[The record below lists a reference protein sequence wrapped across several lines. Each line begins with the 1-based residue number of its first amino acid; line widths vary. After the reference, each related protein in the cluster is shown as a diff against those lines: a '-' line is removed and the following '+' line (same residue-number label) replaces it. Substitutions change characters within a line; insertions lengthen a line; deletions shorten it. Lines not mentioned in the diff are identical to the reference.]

1 MQEETGDSMKNI
13 KHEVELEN
21 LVNTN
26 VGHTI
31 EEINPAEVEELEGA
45 NTDVV
50 PEAEEINPA
59 EVEEINPVK
68 TPSLRGQVKREA
80 EKAEA
85 ARVKIS
91 RAEMVR
97 RSGLIAPGKLPPR
110 VKS

>member
-1 MQEETGDSMKNI
+1 MQEETGDYMKNI

-21 LVNTN
+21 LVNTD

-31 EEINPAEVEELEGA
+31 VNPAEVEELEGA

-68 TPSLRGQVKREA
+68 TPSLREQVRREA

-85 ARVKIS
+85 ARTKIS
-91 RAEMVR
+91 REEMVR

>member
-1 MQEETGDSMKNI
+1 MKNI
-13 KHEVELEN
+13 KHEVALEN
-21 LVNTN
+21 LVNTD

-31 EEINPAEVEELEGA
+31 EEINPAEVEELKGA

-50 PEAEEINPA
+50 PEAEEA
-59 EVEEINPVK
+59 EEINPVK
-68 TPSLRGQVKREA
+68 TPSLREQVRREA

-91 RAEMVR
+91 REEMVR